1 MEVKIYTDGGS
12 RGNPGISGFGM
23 IVVDKNNKTIFE
35 FEKYIGIKTNNEAEY
50 EGLLYGLNWLK
61 NNYEKYNI
69 SEVEFNAD
77 SELMIKQMQGIYKVK
92 AENLIGLNKQA
103 KEFVLN
109 IKIKIT
115 FKVIL
120 REFNSLADALA
131 NKAMDNYEKH

>member
-1 MEVKIYTDGGS
+1 MKVKIFTDGGS
-12 RGNPGISGFGM
+12 RGNPGNSGFGM
-23 IVVDKNNKTIFE
+23 IVADENDKTIFE
-35 FEKYIGIKTNNEAEY
+35 FGKYLGIKTNNEAEY

-69 SEVEFNAD
+69 SEAEFNAD

-92 AENLIGLNKQA
+92 AVNLIGLNKKA
-103 KEFVLN
+103 REFVLN

-115 FKVIL
+115 FKAIL

-131 NKAMDNYEKH
+131 NRAMDNKQ